1 MADEVD
7 RLLECLLTPPSL
19 LERLRGAD
27 PRLDCLKRLAAVG
40 DFRVVPVLL
49 PLFAAN
55 DSLSQDAART
65 IAALVSGINPA
76 ALAWIDEQAR
86 RYPYSHLYAND
97 AWTRLSPAAVQR
109 LCGVAAAY
117 PAAVGLL
124 ASHHSGFVREA
135 AVKELGT
142 LTGGEEIPFLAL
154 RANDWV
160 WSVAAR
166 AGELLARRL
175 VPDNRAA
182 VLIALPFI
190 VRMLGQRRHDHG
202 RFADALRTVLV
213 SDGGRGVLTR
223 MSGFEAPVRRFAYEL
238 IGREP
243 MAADNAVMRG
253 ALADPDATVRRR
265 AVNWLSATED
275 AAASATILEQMLG
288 EDPVPV
294 VRKEALTVL
303 TERAPDRVRHL
314 LPRVLLDPSA
324 RVRGLARFLVS
335 NLSAG
340 IVPRDVYI
348 EAVKNRSS
356 RDLAAAIDG
365 VGETG
370 TGGDVD
376 LLIPFLNAASPRVR
390 RAALRASAKL
400 DVERGVPLA
409 IAGLADA
416 APSVQSA
423 ALGLLEINA
432 HRVDFGL
439 VGSRVHGLDARVRQK
454 VLSLFREAPKWEA
467 AALLLE
473 AVGDIDPEVRKK
485 ASRLL
490 DSWLTDFNRS
500 QAPPRADQLDR
511 IHRLL
516 DTNGSALPEETA
528 GLLRFSLKSAGNAV
542 RDGKTTGS

>member
-1 MADEVD
+1 MTDEVD
-7 RLLECLLTPPSL
+7 RLLEGLFTSPSL
-19 LERLRGAD
+19 VERLRGAD
-27 PRLDCLKRLAAVG
+27 PRRDCLKRLAAVG

-55 DSLSQDAART
+55 DSLSEDAART
-65 IAALVSGINPA
+65 IAALVSGIDPA
-76 ALAWIDEQAR
+76 ALAWVDEQAR
-86 RYPYSHLYAND
+86 RYTYSHLYAND
-97 AWTRLSPAAVQR
+97 DWSRLSPAAVHR
-109 LCGVAAAY
+109 LSGVAAAN
-117 PAAVGLL
+117 PAAIGLL

-142 LTGGEEIPFLAL
+142 WTGGEEIPFLAL

-160 WSVAAR
+160 WSLAAR

-175 VPDNRAA
+175 VPENRAA
-182 VLIALPFI
+182 VLATLPFI

-202 RFADALRTVLV
+202 RFADALRAVLV
-213 SDGGRGVLTR
+213 SDGGRGLLTR

-238 IGREP
+238 IGQEP
-243 MAADNAVMRG
+243 MAADSAVLRV

-265 AVNWLSATED
+265 AVKWLSATED
-275 AAASATILEQMLG
+275 AALSATILEQVLAG
-288 EDPVPV
+288 DPVPV

-335 NLSAG
+335 KLSAR
-340 IVPRDVYI
+340 IVPRDFYI
-348 EAVKNRSS
+348 DTVKNSSS
-356 RDLAAAIDG
+356 RDLAAAIEG

-370 TGGDVD
+370 TGADVD
-376 LLIPFLNAASPRVR
+376 LLTPFLNAALPRVR

-416 APSVQSA
+416 APSVRSA
-423 ALGLLEINA
+423 ALGLLKINA

-439 VGSRVHGLDARVRQK
+439 VRSRVDGLDSRARRN
-454 VLSLFREAPKWEA
+454 VLYLFKEAPKWEA

-473 AVGDIDPEVRKK
+473 AAGDTDPEVRQK

-490 DSWLTDFNRS
+490 DSWLADFNRS
-500 QAPPRADQLDR
+500 QVPPRAQQLER
-511 IHRLL
+511 IRRLL
-516 DTNGSALPEETA
+516 DANASGIPEETA
-528 GLLRFSLKSAGNAV
+528 GLLRFSLKGAENAV
-542 RDGKTTGS
+542 RHGKTAGS